1 MQVQSCRSLSCTG
14 RGLIKPFS
22 QDYFQNRRNR
32 FVSQIRDNSLVIIP
46 NQKISIRSLDT
57 EYKFRTD
64 SDFYYLTGIDEPDVI
79 CIFKKENGH
88 TSYILFVKPSN
99 KDDEIWIG
107 KSIGLEGA
115 KSIYRADEAFP
126 ISDFDKKLGEL
137 IRGVDCVY
145 IPFGR
150 NTELDLKITKLLGN
164 LKIRNRE
171 AVKTPEGIFDPRDI
185 IHKMRLIKDKNEIAT
200 MQHTANISMEAHKLA
215 MSQVKS
221 GMFEYEI
228 EALVD
233 GCFRTVGGVGPAY
246 STIVG
251 SGENATVLHYIKNDR
266 KTKKNDLVLLDA
278 GCEYGYYASDIT
290 RTFPVGRSFTPSQKE
305 IYELVLEAEEKAIGK
320 VKPQTRYIDVYNEA
334 VSVIAQGL
342 KDLGL
347 LKGSVREIIEEKL
360 YKKFFM
366 HRIGHWLGLDVHDT
380 GPYID
385 SEGNSIKLTPGMI
398 LTVEP
403 GIYISPDL
411 DDVPKEFRGIGVRIE
426 DDVLVTRG
434 GHKVLTNNL
443 PKTVSEIENMR

>member
-1 MQVQSCRSLSCTG
+1 MRIQLDNHFQV
-14 RGLIKPFS
+14 FS
-22 QDYFQNRRNR
+22 RAAKSDFDQDYFEGRRNR
-32 FVSQIRDNSLVIIP
+32 FLSQIRDNSLVIIP

-79 CIFKKENGH
+79 CVFKKENGH
-88 TSYILFVKPSN
+88 SSYILFLKPRN
-99 KDDEIWIG
+99 KADEIWVG

-115 KSIYRADEAFP
+115 KSIYKADEAYP
-126 ISDFDKKLGEL
+126 LSDFDKELGKL
-137 IRGVDCVY
+137 IKGVDYVY
-145 IPFGR
+145 IPFGK
-150 NTELDLKITKLLGN
+150 NNELDLKITKLLGS
-164 LKIRNRE
+164 LKVRNRE
-171 AVKTPEGIFDPRDI
+171 AVKTPQGIFDPRDI
-185 IHKMRLIKDKNEIAT
+185 IHKMRLVKDKNEIAT
-200 MQHTANISMEAHKLA
+200 MQHAANISMEAHKLA
-215 MSQVKS
+215 MARVKP
-221 GMFEYEI
+221 GMFEYEV

-233 GCFRTVGGVGPAY
+233 GYFRSEGGVGPAY

-305 IYELVLEAEEKAIGK
+305 IYELVLEAEEKAIEK
-320 VKPQTRYIDVYNEA
+320 VKPGTRYIDVYNEA

-342 KDLGL
+342 KDLRL

-366 HRIGHWLGLDVHDT
+366 HRIGHWLGLDVHDA

-385 SEGNSIKLTPGMI
+385 KEGNSIKLAPGMI

-403 GIYISPDL
+403 GIYISPDW
-411 DDVPKEFRGIGVRIE
+411 DDVPKEFRGIGIRIE
-426 DDVLVTRG
+426 DDVLVTKD
-434 GHKVLTNNL
+434 GHRVLTANL
-443 PKTVSEIENMR
+443 PKTVSEIEQLR